1 MKMHSNE
8 ENKEEPKENSF
19 KHSDVRKRRTKT
31 DNSDSS
37 QPVRLE
43 YVLGEDGEEKRV
55 EVRRRRRRRSHQPKK
70 VKEKREKIARRILIF
85 GSIPFILLLA
95 SLYFFMLTWI
105 SGQGFRKEV
114 SAKVS
119 EILETDV
126 EFGVFNLDG
135 LNLNARNLVL
145 KSELGDSLLKD
156 FEIKL
161 LETRINPRSFISNNW
176 HMGNIQAQSGEM
188 FFWAGNN
195 NVSNNGRIQKRN
207 RTLVSAGLGLQSD
220 PGSFN
225 FERLRIADSMMY
237 WKNNDGQ
244 NMAFIKNAKLAA
256 EDFSNS
262 SSLVSFRGGKLALP
276 GWPLLEIDA
285 IAGEV
290 RSGKYF
296 IKSSKFS
303 HSIRG
308 SVNLNGYVS
317 IKGEGEYQISSDFNN
332 IDVSKIVHSYWA
344 ERLTG
349 QLTGGLG
356 ISGSLSVDQ
365 SMNAEGSFE
374 GSGMEL
380 SKEPILVSI
389 AKELNEVS
397 FRQLRFE
404 SLSASFKKS
413 GKGLEIFDIKGESLP
428 LMRLNGGNIKVLA
441 DGQLE
446 GLLKVGVADAI
457 FKGSGVV
464 RPLYFARNEDNHFW
478 ANLIISGSIDS
489 PRANF
494 VRTTKNSGQSS
505 NDKEKDAESLE
516 NASLQQPAGN
526 QADDRATTLEK
537 NFNKLLESKN

>member
-1 MKMHSNE
+1 MHSNE
-8 ENKEEPKENSF
+8 ENKEESKENSF
-19 KHSDVRKRRTKT
+19 KHSNVRRRRTKT
-31 DNSDSS
+31 DDSGSS
-37 QPVRLE
+37 QPVRFE
-43 YVLGEDGEEKRV
+43 YVVDEGGEEKMV

-70 VKEKREKIARRILIF
+70 VKEKRKKLTRRILIF

-114 SAKVS
+114 SANIS

-126 EFGVFNLDG
+126 EFGAFNLDG

-145 KSELGDSLLKD
+145 KSEMGDSLLKD

-161 LETRINPRSFISNNW
+161 LKTRINPRSFISNNW
-176 HMGNIQAQSGEM
+176 YMGNIQAQSGEI
-188 FFWAGNN
+188 FFGSGRNN
-195 NVSNNGRIQKRN
+195 AFNQDEIQKRN
-207 RTLVSAGLGLQSD
+207 RTLVRAGLGLQSD

-225 FERLRIADSMMY
+225 FERLRISDSMLY

-244 NMAFIKNAKLAA
+244 NVAFIKNAKLAA

-262 SSLVSFRGGKLALP
+262 SSLVSFREGKLALP

-296 IKSSKFS
+296 IKGSKFS

-317 IKGEGEYQISSDFNN
+317 IKGEGKYQISSDFSD

-349 QLTGGLG
+349 QLTGGLD
-356 ISGSLSVDQ
+356 ISGSLSIDQ
-365 SMNAEGSFE
+365 SMIAEGSFE
-374 GSGMEL
+374 GAGMGL

-404 SLSASFKKS
+404 SLSASFRKS
-413 GKGLEIFDIKGESLP
+413 GKGFELFDIKGESLP
-428 LMRLNGGNIKVLA
+428 LMRIKGGDIKVLA
-441 DGQLE
+441 DGQLK

-457 FKGSGVV
+457 FKGAGVV
-464 RPLYFARNEDNHFW
+464 KPSYFSNNEDNHFW
-478 ANLIISGSIDS
+478 ADLIISGSIDS
-489 PRANF
+489 PRADF
-494 VRTTKNSGQSS
+494 ARTAKDSG
-505 NDKEKDAESLE
+505 
-516 NASLQQPAGN
+516 
-526 QADDRATTLEK
+526 
-537 NFNKLLESKN
+537 